1 MNSVKDGKKDILL
14 DALTVMQIRAGD
26 GSQTRALRRIDTNTL
41 LLPTTIQHDMRDAK
55 LAAVLLL
62 ALTGVV
68 ASADAGDGSTCYSA
82 PDTVKPGCTCD
93 ESCGTCGYYEASG
106 NFITA
111 LDCITCADSS
121 VQVTAVKS
129 DGTGTCDPDYDG
141 SATLSEADCS
151 TWRDYMTCSPPLS
164 EPHTEATC
172 NTTVCAWSDGQCN
185 LSDNLTWAFIGMG
198 VASPTYRA
206 STTAGEEA
214 CAADADCEI
223 LTTNTLTIEL
233 SDGTSQ
239 SGKPNVCSGS
249 AGACE
254 FGSESLWYYVDQC
267 LAKGY
272 PMGPI
277 QVQASAGN
285 SVVPAFA
292 LAFVSAAVAAFA

>member
-1 MNSVKDGKKDILL
+1 
-14 DALTVMQIRAGD
+14 
-26 GSQTRALRRIDTNTL
+26 
-41 LLPTTIQHDMRDAK
+41 MRDAK

-93 ESCGTCGYYEASG
+93 ESCGTCGYYEGSG

-164 EPHTEATC
+164 GPPHTEATC

-185 LSDNLTWAFIGMG
+185 FSDNLTWAFIGMG

-233 SDGTSQ
+233 SDGTSE
-239 SGKPNVCSGS
+239 SGKLNVCSGS

-254 FGSESLWYYVDQC
+254 FGGSESLWYYVDQC